1 MNHTYNLQHFE
12 GRTGY
17 HIFVDRFLRG
27 GDELSPIKG
36 RIIKQWEDSIPN
48 WWPDEDGVFRNEY
61 FYGGDLKGII
71 KSLDDI
77 KSMGFN
83 LIYLSPISH
92 THTYHHYD
100 VENQLEIDPY
110 IGNWDDF
117 KMLCQEAHSK
127 DILICVDLVFNHM
140 GIRSEFFQ
148 KALAGNEQYKKWFEW
163 NHQGN
168 PVYWYGFRDMPQCNK
183 LDKDYQE
190 YACDVIE
197 KYISMGADGIRLD
210 LGEILPKEFMMT
222 ILKKAKTIN
231 PSVIFINERW
241 EFATS
246 STKPYLYI
254 DMADTVMNYPRAD
267 AIIRWVRY
275 GNSSHFQY
283 TEERISKYPYHVQN
297 LLWNLLD
304 SHDTPRALTMLVG
317 DKMNENPYNGRVWD
331 IESPWRSNYGF
342 DTYHFREWEY
352 EHDKINVTYAQEK
365 LKLASLIQYIIRG
378 IPMVFSGTE
387 VGVCGYKDPFNRK
400 PYPWKQRN
408 EELKKHYTQLGI
420 LRNSN
425 QDILKNGEM
434 FIEVQSD
441 IMSIHRNFEY
451 KRLTAILNRTCQ
463 SKKISVPAAK
473 IVFSLNESSEKEL
486 NPFGAIVYYEK

>member
-110 IGNWDDF
+110 VGNWDDF

-148 KALAGNEQYKKWFEW
+148 KALAGNEQYKKW
-163 NHQGN
+163 
-168 PVYWYGFRDMPQCNK
+168 
-183 LDKDYQE
+183 
-190 YACDVIE
+190 
-197 KYISMGADGIRLD
+197 
-210 LGEILPKEFMMT
+210 
-222 ILKKAKTIN
+222 
-231 PSVIFINERW
+231 
-241 EFATS
+241 
-246 STKPYLYI
+246 
-254 DMADTVMNYPRAD
+254 
-267 AIIRWVRY
+267 
-275 GNSSHFQY
+275 
-283 TEERISKYPYHVQN
+283 
-297 LLWNLLD
+297 
-304 SHDTPRALTMLVG
+304 
-317 DKMNENPYNGRVWD
+317 
-331 IESPWRSNYGF
+331 
-342 DTYHFREWEY
+342 
-352 EHDKINVTYAQEK
+352 
-365 LKLASLIQYIIRG
+365 
-378 IPMVFSGTE
+378 
-387 VGVCGYKDPFNRK
+387 
-400 PYPWKQRN
+400 
-408 EELKKHYTQLGI
+408 
-420 LRNSN
+420 
-425 QDILKNGEM
+425 
-434 FIEVQSD
+434 
-441 IMSIHRNFEY
+441 
-451 KRLTAILNRTCQ
+451 
-463 SKKISVPAAK
+463 
-473 IVFSLNESSEKEL
+473 
-486 NPFGAIVYYEK
+486 